1 MNITFKT
8 NNLNDLAILVQLAKR
23 LNIEIEQNENTE
35 KEVQTNE
42 LTELSLQSFEQIWS
56 SEEDTIWEEFF
67 EETQLNNVKSK
78 N

>member
-35 KEVQTNE
+35 KEVQINE
-42 LTELSLQSFEQIWS
+42 LTELSLQSFKQIWS
-56 SEEDTIWEEFF
+56 SEKDTIWEEFF
-67 EETQLNNVKSK
+67 VETQLNNVKSK

>member
-1 MNITFKT
+1 MKITFKT